1 MSEVKSP
8 QGEENEVSLVVDP
21 EPEIVSASKRYKPKS
36 CKGCGESF
44 TPAAANQQN
53 CAACM
58 PLKETYNATR
68 QKESRAARK
77 TEAKADTASRTPK
90 SIVEVK
96 PKEAAAILAERGLR
110 HPHVIEFCVQLA
122 QTAARIHHIPL
133 NHYLF
138 ANGLRATLEKT
149 KLAEIADEEVE
160 GECLL
165 HPERV
170 DERRRHVR
178 QEHHVGLVDLLEAA
192 DRRAVEREA
201 VAEHGLVERLN
212 RHVEVLHDA
221 GQVAEPDVDEP
232 HLVVPDVAQDLVWAI
247 EHPSSGR
254 SDRYGDGRAAAL
266 LRYVP

>member
-8 QGEENEVSLVVDP
+8 QGEEVEVSLVVDP

-160 GECLL
+160 GEILYRRDL
-165 HPERV
+165 YALWDFGFWRQPDVTFEQWLT
-170 DERRRHVR
+170 DRRRFK
-178 QEHHVGLVDLLEAA
+178 
-192 DRRAVEREA
+192 
-201 VAEHGLVERLN
+201 
-212 RHVEVLHDA
+212 
-221 GQVAEPDVDEP
+221 
-232 HLVVPDVAQDLVWAI
+232 
-247 EHPSSGR
+247 SSAYEL
-254 SDRYGDGRAAAL
+254 SKL
-266 LRYVP
+266 